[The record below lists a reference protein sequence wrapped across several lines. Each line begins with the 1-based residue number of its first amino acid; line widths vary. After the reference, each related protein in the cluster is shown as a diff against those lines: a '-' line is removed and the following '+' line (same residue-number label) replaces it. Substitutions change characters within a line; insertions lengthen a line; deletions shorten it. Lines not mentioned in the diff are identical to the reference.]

1 MEISQR
7 KKKILAAVVDEYIRT
22 AEPVGS
28 KTIAQIAGLGCSSAT
43 IRNELSELTA
53 LGYLEQPHTSAGRIP
68 SPQGYR
74 FYVNELM
81 ERQRVSVEEAEAI
94 NARLSEK
101 MEQLD
106 KLMSDAGKLAG
117 QLTGYPALT
126 LSAPRAATIRRF
138 DLLYI
143 DANTFI
149 IVVLLGDN
157 TVKNKLVHLP
167 FSVEQGQIQKLSAL
181 FNAGFTNI
189 PEESVTP
196 VLISA
201 TERAA
206 RDTMGLTSII
216 AAYVIEV
223 LSESRAGA
231 AFVTGESSLLQ
242 QPEFR
247 DPDKAHRVISYL
259 SDSDHLMRLP
269 GAADSNPVRVIIGP
283 ENVAEEL
290 RDSSV
295 VMASYDAG
303 EGQRGLIGVVGP
315 LRMDYSAVAAKL
327 KYIADGLSRLLG
339 AGEAPA
345 GFGKMIKETHG
356 PMSSKNKETA
366 PKEEQPIEETPVEEA
381 PEAMVE
387 EVSETDA
394 LRAELE
400 SAQNDLAAEKDKNLR
415 LRAEYDNFR
424 KRSARERDNI
434 YADVKADTLKKLLPI
449 FDNLERALR
458 QETADEAYKKGV
470 KMTMTQF
477 LEALQA
483 LGVTPIEAVGQ
494 KFDPNEHNAVMH
506 MEDPEKG
513 EGEIVQEFQKGF
525 KMGDRVIRFSMVQ
538 VAN

>member
-1 MEISQR
+1 MELSAR

-28 KTIAQIAGLGCSSAT
+28 KTIAAVASLGCSSAT
-43 IRNELSELTA
+43 IRNELSELTS

-81 ERQRVSVEEAEAI
+81 ERQKLSIEEADAI
-94 NARLSEK
+94 NSRLTEK

-106 KLMSDAGKLAG
+106 KLMADAGRLAG

-126 LSAPRAATIRRF
+126 LAAPRAAVAKRF
-138 DLLYI
+138 DLIYI

-149 IVVLLGDN
+149 IVVLLGNN

-181 FNAGFTNI
+181 FNAGFTGLTEDAI
-189 PEESVTP
+189 TP

-206 RDTMGLTSII
+206 CDTMGLTSII
-216 AAYVIEV
+216 AAFTIEV
-223 LSESRAGA
+223 LSQSRAGA

-269 GAADSNPVRVIIGP
+269 GNAADDPVRVIIGP
-283 ENVAEEL
+283 ENLAEEL

-315 LRMDYSAVAAKL
+315 TRMDYSAVAAKL
-327 KYIADGLSRLLG
+327 QFIADGLSRLLSS
-339 AGEAPA
+339 GESPA
-345 GFGKMIKETHG
+345 GFGKMILKGDT
-356 PMSSKNKETA
+356 MN
-366 PKEEQPIEETPVEEA
+366 EQ
-381 PEAMVE
+381 
-387 EVSETDA
+387 
-394 LRAELE
+394 
-400 SAQNDLAAEKDKNLR
+400 
-415 LRAEYDNFR
+415 
-424 KRSARERDNI
+424 
-434 YADVKADTLKKLLPI
+434 
-449 FDNLERALR
+449 
-458 QETADEAYKKGV
+458 
-470 KMTMTQF
+470 
-477 LEALQA
+477 
-483 LGVTPIEAVGQ
+483 
-494 KFDPNEHNAVMH
+494 
-506 MEDPEKG
+506 
-513 EGEIVQEFQKGF
+513 
-525 KMGDRVIRFSMVQ
+525 
-538 VAN
+538 

>member
-1 MEISQR
+1 VEISER

-28 KTIAQIAGLGCSSAT
+28 KTIAQTAGLGCSSAT
-43 IRNELSELTA
+43 IRNELSELTS
-53 LGYLEQPHTSAGRIP
+53 LGYLEQPHTSAGRVP

-81 ERQRVSVEEAEAI
+81 ERHKLSIEETEAI
-94 NARLSEK
+94 NARLNEK

-106 KLMSDAGKLAG
+106 RLMTDAGRLAG
-117 QLTGYPALT
+117 QITGYPALT
-126 LSAPRAATIRRF
+126 LSAPRAATAKRF
-138 DLLYI
+138 DLLYV

-149 IVVLLGDN
+149 IVILLGSN

-181 FNAGFTNI
+181 FNAGFTGLT
-189 PEESVTP
+189 EEEITP

-216 AAYVIEV
+216 AAYTIEV
-223 LSESRAGA
+223 LSQSREGE

-242 QPEFR
+242 HPEFR

-259 SDSDHLMRLP
+259 SDSEHLMHLP
-269 GAADSNPVRVIIGP
+269 ATGTSVRVIIGP

-315 LRMDYSAVAAKL
+315 LRMDYGAVAAKL
-327 KYIADGLSRLLG
+327 QYIADGLSRLLG

-345 GFGKMIKETHG
+345 GFGKMILKG
-356 PMSSKNKETA
+356 DVSGDGNKE
-366 PKEEQPIEETPVEEA
+366 
-381 PEAMVE
+381 
-387 EVSETDA
+387 
-394 LRAELE
+394 
-400 SAQNDLAAEKDKNLR
+400 
-415 LRAEYDNFR
+415 
-424 KRSARERDNI
+424 
-434 YADVKADTLKKLLPI
+434 
-449 FDNLERALR
+449 
-458 QETADEAYKKGV
+458 
-470 KMTMTQF
+470 
-477 LEALQA
+477 
-483 LGVTPIEAVGQ
+483 
-494 KFDPNEHNAVMH
+494 
-506 MEDPEKG
+506 
-513 EGEIVQEFQKGF
+513 
-525 KMGDRVIRFSMVQ
+525 
-538 VAN
+538 

>member
-1 MEISQR
+1 MNMTERR
-7 KKKILAAVVDEYIRT
+7 KRILRAVVEHYIET

-28 KTIAQIAGLGCSSAT
+28 KIIADLAQLDCSSAT
-43 IRNELSELTA
+43 IRNEMATLEKM
-53 LGYLEQPHTSAGRIP
+53 GYLEQPHTSAGRIP
-68 SPQGYR
+68 SPAGYR

-94 NARLSEK
+94 NARLNEK

-106 KLMSDAGKLAG
+106 KLMADAGRLAG

-126 LSAPRAATIRRF
+126 LSAPQAATIKRF

-149 IVVLLGDN
+149 IVVLLGN
-157 TVKNKLVHLP
+157 STVKNKLVHLP

-216 AAYVIEV
+216 AAYAIEV
-223 LSESRAGA
+223 LSESRTGA

-259 SDSDHLMRLP
+259 ADSDHLMRLP
-269 GAADSNPVRVIIGP
+269 GAAGPDPVRVIIGP

-295 VMASYDAG
+295 IMASYDAG

-315 LRMDYSAVAAKL
+315 LRMDYSGVAAKL

-345 GFGKMIKETHG
+345 GFGKMI
-356 PMSSKNKETA
+356 
-366 PKEEQPIEETPVEEA
+366 V
-381 PEAMVE
+381 
-387 EVSETDA
+387 
-394 LRAELE
+394 
-400 SAQNDLAAEKDKNLR
+400 
-415 LRAEYDNFR
+415 
-424 KRSARERDNI
+424 
-434 YADVKADTLKKLLPI
+434 
-449 FDNLERALR
+449 
-458 QETADEAYKKGV
+458 
-470 KMTMTQF
+470 
-477 LEALQA
+477 
-483 LGVTPIEAVGQ
+483 
-494 KFDPNEHNAVMH
+494 
-506 MEDPEKG
+506 KG
-513 EGEIVQEFQKGF
+513 EPWTDEQE
-525 KMGDRVIRFSMVQ
+525 
-538 VAN
+538 

>member
-231 AFVTGESSLLQ
+231 AFVTGQSSLLQ

-247 DPDKAHRVISYL
+247 DPDKAHNLMNYL
-259 SDSDHLMRLP
+259 SDSSHLLDLP
-269 GAADSNPVRVIIGP
+269 ALGAQAEGRGNVKVIIGP

-290 RDSSV
+290 KDSSV
-295 VMASYDAG
+295 VMASYNAG
-303 EGQRGLIGVVGP
+303 DGTRGFIGVVGP
-315 LRMDYSAVAAKL
+315 TRMDYPDVAAKL
-327 KYIADGLSRLLG
+327 SYIAAGLS
-339 AGEAPA
+339 
-345 GFGKMIKETHG
+345 KMFASGHELPPELQNKLIK
-356 PMSSKNKETA
+356 
-366 PKEEQPIEETPVEEA
+366 
-381 PEAMVE
+381 
-387 EVSETDA
+387 
-394 LRAELE
+394 
-400 SAQNDLAAEKDKNLR
+400 
-415 LRAEYDNFR
+415 
-424 KRSARERDNI
+424 
-434 YADVKADTLKKLLPI
+434 
-449 FDNLERALR
+449 
-458 QETADEAYKKGV
+458 
-470 KMTMTQF
+470 
-477 LEALQA
+477 
-483 LGVTPIEAVGQ
+483 
-494 KFDPNEHNAVMH
+494 
-506 MEDPEKG
+506 
-513 EGEIVQEFQKGF
+513 
-525 KMGDRVIRFSMVQ
+525 GDDIHE
-538 VAN
+538 